1 MSINDTQLTDVSDM
15 PLVHQA
21 FHRGLGETRSQL
33 LFIDDGDTARAA
45 HFADYISELLW
56 LLHAHHAGEDE
67 LLYPLLV
74 ERVPNEAELFAR
86 MDAQHSSVESNLRAA
101 TTAAATYRDS
111 GSATDAA
118 VLADACEALLAL
130 LQTHLTEEEDEVLP
144 IAARAITPEEW
155 GQLPGH
161 TLMAYG
167 GDRDLAAVRPRD
179 RGVPAARARHDSVRP
194 VTHRTHVARGGSAA
208 FAQEMRLIRDDTAW
222 TNRQPSE
229 LTTRSSHHPYV
240 PIAG

>member
-1 MSINDTQLTDVSDM
+1 MSIDDTQLTDVSDM

-21 FHRGLGETRSQL
+21 FHRGLGEARSQL

-56 LLHAHHAGEDE
+56 LLHGHHAGEDE

-167 GDRDLAAVRPRD
+167 GDRIWLPFGLATEAFPQPAID
-179 RGVPAARARHDSVRP
+179 TILSGPSPIGPMWRG
-194 VTHRTHVARGGSAA
+194 GGSAA

-222 TNRQPSE
+222 TNRQPSD
-229 LTTRSSHHPYV
+229 
-240 PIAG
+240 